1 MQEGLNYRKTQGNQ
15 KWHEV
20 SIHLKIWGGAR
31 RLIAYVRSTMLYFFL
46 PDVHHS
52 SVIIAIGHGPF
63 KKSNFA
69 FQFVAT
75 PSGLYV
81 LILFLVFLSQSRG

>member
-1 MQEGLNYRKTQGNQ
+1 M
-15 KWHEV
+15 
-20 SIHLKIWGGAR
+20 SIHLKIWGGAP

-46 PDVHHS
+46 PDVHDS

-81 LILFLVFLSQSRG
+81 LILFLVFYPKVAVDRQLFLVL